1 MRIVNNHLVIMAGG
15 VGSRFWPMC
24 TADRPKQFIDV
35 LGVGKS
41 LLQLTYQR
49 FANICPPE
57 NIWVVTNRRYAGLVK
72 EQLPEVLEGNI
83 LLEPCRRNTAPCIA
97 YVSWKIKSK
106 DPKANVVVTPSDH
119 IVTDEA
125 EFRRVI
131 GLCLRFTADSDAI
144 VTLGMKPNRPETGYG
159 YIKADLTMSSLRQRE
174 LFRVDKFRE
183 KPNLE
188 TAMQY
193 IKEKDYFWNAG
204 IFIWSVSTIVNAFR
218 VYQPAIS
225 KIFENMLPYYGT
237 PREQELIDKF
247 YPECENISVDYAI
260 MEKAEEIFV
269 CPADFG
275 WSDLG
280 TWGSLQMHTKRDLYG
295 NSLIGENIEMYD
307 CHNCVVHTLEERRV
321 VVQGLDN
328 YIIAEKDGTLLICSL
343 AEEQRIRQFS
353 DEK

>member
-15 VGSRFWPMC
+15 VGSRFWPMS

-41 LLQLTYQR
+41 FLQLTYQR

>member
-15 VGSRFWPMC
+15 VGSRFWPMS

-174 LFRVDKFRE
+174 LFCVDKFRE

>member
-15 VGSRFWPMC
+15 VGSRFWPMS

-83 LLEPCRRNTAPCIA
+83 LLEPCRRSTAPCIA

>member
-15 VGSRFWPMC
+15 VGSRFWPMS

-72 EQLPEVLEGNI
+72 EQLPEVLEENI